1 MKRWTVFGLLA
12 LVACAA
18 APSDNRLV
26 GDWHAASPTALR
38 AHGNIIGF
46 RDDCLIVRGNRVNVR
61 VARPV
66 VYAEGID
73 GTLVWFGPPA
83 VAPDKSEDAAARVIF
98 ISSNR
103 IQIVWPRGVET
114 DYLRAVGGVGA
125 NSSNA
130 DCITP

>member
-1 MKRWTVFGLLA
+1 MKRWAILGVLA
-12 LVACAA
+12 LAACAA
-18 APSDNRLV
+18 GPSDNPLV

-61 VARPV
+61 VARPI
-66 VYAEGID
+66 VYRDGID
-73 GTLVWFGPPA
+73 GIFVWFGPPA
-83 VAPDKSEDAAARVIF
+83 VAATKSDDDAARVIF
-98 ISSNR
+98 ISPNR

-125 NSSNA
+125 NSSNE